1 MNLMREMLLI
11 DEHSVFKLYQEMSNI
26 AGYFI
31 APVFTVALILE
42 YFSDMRFSEVVK
54 KLLLITVFMSAF
66 YHFHTEATNVSLK
79 AASHTLK
86 KVSPNNLFLKKWSE
100 VKLKTRKKASWSVV
114 EAFAIPN
121 LNDFVATT
129 FYVLSKIFIWLLKL
143 IYSSVYHL
151 TYVFSGF
158 TAVLY
163 FLGWT
168 KDALKGTI
176 QASLWC
182 IIMPFVI
189 VAILS
194 LVGNSIDD
202 SAIQSV
208 VLIGKVDNIVWLFG
222 VTLLL
227 LISPTIAFGMIKGD
241 GIHSFGSKM
250 GSMVVNSGIKA
261 MTLYPLL
268 SNRIKGAGFGIK
280 NASNKILREP
290 SIKEMI
296 QKEKTPEKSKMQL
309 VNSKG
314 QIKLPFTAG
323 RPLEERLKA
332 AGITKDEASKLSMIS
347 PSTQPPR
354 NHSNSQKSQIIKDN
368 ISKAQFVR
376 SEKQT
381 FRFDQK
387 YWNKISPQHRDA
399 IIKKYGLSES
409 KMTSNKIHY
418 PVTSGKRSVPI
429 HGTLKV
435 NNARK
440 SNKSNKGVN
449 P

>member
-31 APVFTVALILE
+31 APVFTIAIIME
-42 YFSDMRFSEVVK
+42 YFSEMRFGEVVK
-54 KLLLITVFMSAF
+54 KLIFITMFMSAF
-66 YHFHTEATNVSLK
+66 YHFHTEATKISLE
-79 AASHTLK
+79 AASQTLK
-86 KVSPNNLFLKKWSE
+86 KVSPNNLFMKKWTE
-100 VKLKTRKKASWSVV
+100 VKLRTKNSDSWSVV

-121 LNDFVATT
+121 LNDFVATA

-158 TAVLY
+158 TAILY

-194 LVGNSIDD
+194 LVGNSIND
-202 SAIQSV
+202 SALQSA
-208 VLIGKVDNIVWLFG
+208 VLVGKVDNIVWLFG

-261 MTLYPLL
+261 MTFYPML
-268 SNRIKGAGFGIK
+268 SNRLKTASFGIK
-280 NASNKILREP
+280 KTSNNLLREP
-290 SIKEMI
+290 SIKELI
-296 QKEKTPEKSKMQL
+296 KSERTPSKEKMQL
-309 VNSKG
+309 VTNKG
-314 QIKLPFTAG
+314 QFKLPFTQG
-323 RPLEERLKA
+323 RPLEERLKS
-332 AGITKDEASKLSMIS
+332 AGITKNEAISLSRLA
-347 PSTQPPR
+347 PVQNR
-354 NHSNSQKSQIIKDN
+354 SNSYRPFAPVTKTQMRAINSKSQFVKSPIKSERSEIRHTKRSIQAQAEVKRVTKTRTEPRIKTYALYEQKS
-368 ISKAQFVR
+368 R
-376 SEKQT
+376 SLP
-381 FRFDQK
+381 RV
-387 YWNKISPQHRDA
+387 NK
-399 IIKKYGLSES
+399 
-409 KMTSNKIHY
+409 T
-418 PVTSGKRSVPI
+418 
-429 HGTLKV
+429 
-435 NNARK
+435 
-440 SNKSNKGVN
+440 NKSKQRSL
-449 P
+449 